1 MQKKRG
7 SAIYVVVVINGG
19 VGVSGG
25 KRECGTDMEDL
36 VWTDY
41 RSAGYKFYLRTY
53 TRGKG
58 PHSFLCNCPRARLV

>member
-1 MQKKRG
+1 MWDRYG
-7 SAIYVVVVINGG
+7 
-19 VGVSGG
+19 
-25 KRECGTDMEDL
+25 DL

-58 PHSFLCNCPRARLV
+58 PHSFLCKIVLELG

>member
-1 MQKKRG
+1 M
-7 SAIYVVVVINGG
+7 
-19 VGVSGG
+19 SGG
-25 KRECGTDMEDL
+25 KGECGTDMEDL